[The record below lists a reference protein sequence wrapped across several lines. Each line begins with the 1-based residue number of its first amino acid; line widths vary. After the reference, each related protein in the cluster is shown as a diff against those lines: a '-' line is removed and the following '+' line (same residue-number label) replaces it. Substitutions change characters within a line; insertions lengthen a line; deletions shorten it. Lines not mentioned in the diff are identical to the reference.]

1 MFKTKALA
9 KLDVDNVFD
18 EIFNSFNFDEVL
30 RDTVVH
36 HNTSVTKQ
44 TDTGVFLYV
53 DVPGFK
59 KEELS
64 VFVEKNVLTI
74 EGKVK
79 SFGKNRS
86 LKLQRTIPSEYEFT
100 EIESSLEAGVLTVF
114 VPKKNPSNES
124 GGTIKVDIK

>member
-1 MFKTKALA
+1 MFKTKTLT
-9 KLDVDNVFD
+9 KLNVDDVFD
-18 EIFNSFNFDEVL
+18 DIFNSFNFDEAFRAPGL
-30 RDTVVH
+30 YH
-36 HNTSVTKQ
+36 STSVTEQ

-64 VFVEKNVLTI
+64 VSVEKNVLTI
-74 EGKVK
+74 EGKIK

-100 EIESSLEAGVLTVF
+100 EIESSLADGVLTVF
-114 VPKKNPSNES
+114 VPKKNVSNAS
-124 GGTIKVDIK
+124 GGKIKIDIK